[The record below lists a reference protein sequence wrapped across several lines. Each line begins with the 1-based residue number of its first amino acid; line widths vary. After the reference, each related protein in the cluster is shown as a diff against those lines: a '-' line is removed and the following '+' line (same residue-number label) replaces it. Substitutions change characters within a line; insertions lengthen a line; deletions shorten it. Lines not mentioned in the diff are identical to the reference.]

1 MYVVF
6 KELTGL
12 INSLTASDQ
21 CLLGNYPHEI
31 TRYMFINSETRWV
44 LCTVTEIQWLIYPN
58 MSSLTI
64 GYCVY
69 KTIGTYV
76 RCIPTLQMRV
86 ILNY

>member
-1 MYVVF
+1 
-6 KELTGL
+6 
-12 INSLTASDQ
+12 
-21 CLLGNYPHEI
+21 
-31 TRYMFINSETRWV
+31 MFINSETRWV